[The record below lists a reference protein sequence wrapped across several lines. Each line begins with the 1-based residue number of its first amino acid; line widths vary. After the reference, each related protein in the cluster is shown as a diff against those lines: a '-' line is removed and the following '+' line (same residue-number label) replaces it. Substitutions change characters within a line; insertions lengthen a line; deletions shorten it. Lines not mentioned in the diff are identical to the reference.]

1 MTAQILEILAQ
12 AQKLSHADQLTLNK
26 LLVEG
31 IRRNHKVAAI
41 QNSAKYNVGDT
52 VMFDAGSKGII
63 KMEINGF
70 SRDGS
75 KLKGMQI
82 GGLRAGCIW
91 TVGTTVQ
98 TLRKV

>member
-12 AQKLSHADQLTLNK
+12 ATKLSHADQLELNK
-26 LLVEG
+26 LLVAN

-52 VMFDAGSKGII
+52 VMFDAGRKGLI
-63 KMEINGF
+63 KVAVDGF

-75 KLKGMQI
+75 KLKGKQI
-82 GGLRAGCIW
+82 GGLRAGCLW

-98 TLRKV
+98 SLRKV